1 MLKKSKQSLKQNQN
15 EKNHHKK
22 TGEFNP
28 VFLLHNSVL
37 FRLRKRTKKR
47 GEFGFS
53 PHPLKP
59 PLAERGKR
67 STRTANKKSFAQIGS
82 KTFSFYFCPRGF

>member
-37 FRLRKRTKKR
+37 FWSQKRTKK
-47 GEFGFS
+47 
-53 PHPLKP
+53 PLGRRKP
-59 PLAERGKR
+59 QTPAPLAKLGMG
-67 STRTANKKSFAQIGS
+67 STRTANKKR
-82 KTFSFYFCPRGF
+82 FCEF